1 MNDCLGL
8 LKVAELLKVKGLV
21 EEEREKLLKSS
32 NRENRDSECGRQSRV
47 STSVVDE
54 VESRERSTSSASNK
68 NNLGDVEINR
78 GNRGRPG
85 MGIIPDR
92 ERERIAERERAL
104 LERDLR
110 KEREANIR
118 AAENERQSEVAR
130 AASDSRER
138 IERSDVI
145 SRESKGNGEGI
156 SPTSNGEPRGERS
169 NLPPWYAQTQG
180 GPNFPMF
187 PGIPGI
193 NPNIAAHFFRE
204 GLIRKEGQNGE
215 REHPLHD
222 KEGSPSP
229 QGSGKR
235 KKVASGSGGSSSSKD
250 SAIAT
255 IVTGAN
261 ISREGNSE
269 THPPVDISQLDQDK
283 FNALP
288 DAERESIL
296 AQLPPGIEK
305 SRLAD
310 YVPNQRLEWKRYKQY
325 TRTDIM
331 AAIEEVKK
339 GMSALQAARKYGVP
353 SRTLY
358 DKVKKMGITTGRQV
372 QRKSLPQYQAAF
384 PRGLGV
390 SNYS

>member
-1 MNDCLGL
+1 MTHYLGL

-32 NRENRDSECGRQSRV
+32 NRDSECGRQSRV
-47 STSVVDE
+47 STSVVDDE
-54 VESRERSTSSASNK
+54 NRERSSSSASNK
-68 NNLGDVEINR
+68 NNLGDENR
-78 GNRGRPG
+78 GGNRRG

-118 AAENERQSEVAR
+118 AAENERHSEVAR

-138 IERSDVI
+138 VERSDVI

-169 NLPPWYAQTQG
+169 NMPPWYAQTQG

-204 GLIRKEGQNGE
+204 GLIRKEGHNGE
-215 REHPLHD
+215 REHPLND

-235 KKVASGSGGSSSSKD
+235 KKVASGSGGSSSSKE
-250 SAIAT
+250 SGIAT
-255 IVTGAN
+255 IVTGGN
-261 ISREGNSE
+261 LNREGNSE

-390 SNYS
+390 SN

>member
-1 MNDCLGL
+1 M
-8 LKVAELLKVKGLV
+8 AE
-21 EEEREKLLKSS
+21 E
-32 NRENRDSECGRQSRV
+32 
-47 STSVVDE
+47 
-54 VESRERSTSSASNK
+54 
-68 NNLGDVEINR
+68 NR
-78 GNRGRPG
+78 GNRRSL
-85 MGIIPDR
+85 MPDR

-110 KEREANIR
+110 KERERNEMR
-118 AAENERQSEVAR
+118 ALENERHSENAR
-130 AASDSRER
+130 AAGESRER
-138 IERSDVI
+138 NERSDVI
-145 SRESKGNGEGI
+145 SRESGKGAGEGV
-156 SPTSNGEPRGERS
+156 SPTSNGDRA
-169 NLPPWYAQTQG
+169 NLPPWYAPSQG

-204 GLIRKEGQNGE
+204 GLIRKDGHNGD
-215 REHPLHD
+215 REHPIND

-235 KKVASGSGGSSSSKD
+235 KKMASGSGGSSSSKE
-250 SAIAT
+250 SGIAT
-255 IVTGAN
+255 IVTGGNLA
-261 ISREGNSE
+261 REGNGE
-269 THPPVDISQLDQDK
+269 PHPPVDISQLDEAK
-283 FNALP
+283 FNSLP

-296 AQLPPGIEK
+296 ASLPPGIEK

-390 SNYS
+390 SKNHTQLINCVHNNIISPTAMKNKCDLYYY

>member
-1 MNDCLGL
+1 MYFLGL

-32 NRENRDSECGRQSRV
+32 ARDAECGRHSRV
-47 STSVVDE
+47 STSVVDDE
-54 VESRERSTSSASNK
+54 TPRDRSSSAASNK
-68 NNLGDVEINR
+68 NNVDIESR
-78 GNRGRPG
+78 GNRRSL
-85 MGIIPDR
+85 IPDR

-110 KEREANIR
+110 KERERDALR
-118 AAENERQSEVAR
+118 ASENERRENER
-130 AASDSRER
+130 AANDNRER
-138 IERSDVI
+138 TERSDVI
-145 SRESKGNGEGI
+145 SRESGKGNGEGI
-156 SPTSNGEPRGERS
+156 SPTTNGDPRGERS
-169 NLPPWYAQTQG
+169 NMPPWYAPNQG

-204 GLIRKEGQNGE
+204 GLIRKEGHNGD
-215 REHPLHD
+215 RENAIND

-235 KKVASGSGGSSSSKD
+235 RKVASGSGGSSSSKE
-250 SAIAT
+250 SGIAT
-255 IVTGAN
+255 IVTGGN
-261 ISREGNSE
+261 LPREGNGES
-269 THPPVDISQLDQDK
+269 HPPVDISQLDQDK
-283 FNALP
+283 FNSLT
-288 DAERESIL
+288 DTERESIL
-296 AQLPPGIEK
+296 ASLPPGIEK

-390 SNYS
+390 SK

>member
-1 MNDCLGL
+1 M
-8 LKVAELLKVKGLV
+8 KGLV
-21 EEEREKLLKSS
+21 EEDREKLLKGS
-32 NRENRDSECGRQSRV
+32 NRDVECGRHSRV
-47 STSVVDE
+47 STSVVDDE
-54 VESRERSTSSASNK
+54 NRERSSSAASNK
-68 NNLGDVEINR
+68 NNVGDESRNNR
-78 GNRGRPG
+78 RSL
-85 MGIIPDR
+85 MPDR

-110 KEREANIR
+110 KERER
-118 AAENERQSEVAR
+118 MRENERHSDGGR

-138 IERSDVI
+138 TERLDVI
-145 SRESKGNGEGI
+145 SRESAKGSGEGI
-156 SPTSNGEPRGERS
+156 SPISNGEPRGDRS
-169 NLPPWYAQTQG
+169 NLPPWYGPSPG

-204 GLIRKEGQNGE
+204 GLIRSEGNNGE
-215 REHPLHD
+215 RDHHMND

-229 QGSGKR
+229 QGSAKR
-235 KKVASGSGGSSSSKD
+235 KKVASGSGGSSSSKE
-250 SAIAT
+250 SGIAT
-255 IVTGAN
+255 LAGGADL
-261 ISREGNSE
+261 SREGNGDD
-269 THPPVDISQLDQDK
+269 HAPVDISQLDHDK
-283 FNALP
+283 FNSLP
-288 DAERESIL
+288 DAERERLL
-296 AQLPPGIEK
+296 ASLPPGIEK

-358 DKVKKMGITTGRQV
+358 DKVKKMGITTGRQT

-390 SNYS
+390 NKYPDEYHNMTASLYTEM

>member
-1 MNDCLGL
+1 MKIIILGL

-32 NRENRDSECGRQSRV
+32 SNRDSECGRQSRV
-47 STSVVDE
+47 STSVVDDE
-54 VESRERSTSSASNK
+54 NRERSSSSASNK
-68 NNLGDVEINR
+68 NNLGEENR
-78 GNRGRPG
+78 GSRGRPG

-110 KEREANIR
+110 KEREAIR
-118 AAENERQSEVAR
+118 AENERHADGAR
-130 AASDSRER
+130 VASDSRER
-138 IERSDVI
+138 TDRSDVI

-169 NLPPWYAQTQG
+169 NLPPWYAQSQG
-180 GPNFPMF
+180 GRNFPMF

-204 GLIRKEGQNGE
+204 GLIRKEGHNGE
-215 REHPLHD
+215 REHSLND

-235 KKVASGSGGSSSSKD
+235 KKVASGSGGSSSSKE
-250 SAIAT
+250 SGIAT
-255 IVTGAN
+255 IVTGGHLG
-261 ISREGNSE
+261 RDGNGES
-269 THPPVDISQLDQDK
+269 HPPVDISQLDQDK

-288 DAERESIL
+288 DAERENIL

-390 SNYS
+390 SRY

>member
-1 MNDCLGL
+1 M
-8 LKVAELLKVKGLV
+8 
-21 EEEREKLLKSS
+21 LKSQA
-32 NRENRDSECGRQSRV
+32 RDSECGRHSRV
-47 STSVVDE
+47 STSVVDDE
-54 VESRERSTSSASNK
+54 TRERSSSAASNK
-68 NNLGDVEINR
+68 NNIGDESR
-78 GNRGRPG
+78 SGSRRG

-110 KEREANIR
+110 KERESLRA
-118 AAENERQSEVAR
+118 AAENERHSEGTR

-138 IERSDVI
+138 AERSDVI
-145 SRESKGNGEGI
+145 SRESAKVNGGV

-169 NLPPWYAQTQG
+169 NMPPWYAQSQG

-204 GLIRKEGQNGE
+204 GLIRKDGHNGE
-215 REHPLHD
+215 REHHVND

-235 KKVASGSGGSSSSKD
+235 RKVASGSGGSSSSKE
-250 SAIAT
+250 SGIAT
-255 IVTGAN
+255 IVAA
-261 ISREGNSE
+261 GNMGRDGNNE
-269 THPPVDISQLDQDK
+269 PHPPVDISQLDQEK
-283 FNALP
+283 FNSLP
-288 DAERESIL
+288 DAERENIL

-390 SNYS
+390 SLNQVYMRCIESRKT